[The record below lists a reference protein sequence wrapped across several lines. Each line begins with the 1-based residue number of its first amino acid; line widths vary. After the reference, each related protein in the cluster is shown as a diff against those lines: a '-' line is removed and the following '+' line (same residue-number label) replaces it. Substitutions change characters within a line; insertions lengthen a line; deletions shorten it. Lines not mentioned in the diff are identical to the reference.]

1 MGGLSLLGDGE
12 TIVIEEL
19 KLRNDTIYKF
29 FEDIDEKEREEAL
42 RKVLLIGC
50 VAMRKMAVAE
60 DMDYIEKELSRFM
73 SKMTQDVD
81 GMFNIE
87 KEGSHLFKLAKI
99 MEKYFDEGGTM
110 EGLLDCS
117 EEDSPLFKMK
127 EEIKKEITDL
137 RNDLFK
143 QKGVDETIDATTL
156 KGYDFEDQCEEKLYE
171 IARPFGDEV
180 SRTSTEAGELESRK
194 VGDFVVT
201 LNERPDLKI
210 VLETKDMATVNL
222 PQIHRNLEEAME
234 NRNADYGI
242 FVVKDKD
249 SLPKQVGYFNEYPGN
264 QLVAVYAV
272 GTEELGNGELLEIAY
287 KWARNKL
294 LFQKGVVTGIDL
306 TSVSDHLEEIQ
317 SSIKSFS
324 KVLKQCT
331 NVEKATNKI
340 RKICAEMSEE
350 ISFSMDQISDE
361 IKSAEGGE

>member
-1 MGGLSLLGDGE
+1 MGGVSLLEDGE
-12 TIVIEEL
+12 TIVIEDFQIQNE
-19 KLRNDTIYKF
+19 TIHKF
-29 FEDIDEKEREEAL
+29 LDDIEEGGREEAL
-42 RKVLLIGC
+42 QKALHIGC
-50 VAMRKMAVAE
+50 VAMRKMGVAE

-110 EGLLDCS
+110 EGLLDCN

-201 LNERPDLKI
+201 LNERPDLRI

-222 PQIHRNLEEAME
+222 PHIHRNLEEAME
-234 NRNADYGI
+234 NRSADYGI

-272 GTEELGNGELLEIAY
+272 GTEEVSDGELLEIAY
-287 KWARNKL
+287 KWARSKL
-294 LFQKGVVTGIDL
+294 LFQKGEVTGIDM
-306 TSVSDHLEEIQ
+306 TNVSDRLEEIQ

-324 KVLKQCT
+324 QVLKQCT

-340 RKICAEMSEE
+340 RRLCAEMSEE
-350 ISFSMDQISDE
+350 ISFSIHHINYE
-361 IKSAEGGE
+361 IRNAEGGG